1 MSKSICRTCSYYM
14 PGDPGACN
22 ALHVPSIDKID
33 CSDWQLKADIRQIES
48 SAIERLTEE
57 QARSVTEALS
67 GQTGLSAIE
76 LQLRDAERFRAATRP
91 TQQPSIT
98 LSQLQEAMRGCP
110 RPRGLRDVW
119 RIALPGDPM
128 PYYSININSDFPA
141 TEASF
146 ELVTVTPI
154 ETPDGLKWSFQGTVI
169 LD

>member
-1 MSKSICRTCSYYM
+1 MSGNPPS
-14 PGDPGACN
+14 CN

-91 TQQPSIT
+91 TQQPLIS
-98 LSQLQEAMRGCP
+98 LSEFRRLTAGIHAP
-110 RPRGLRDVW
+110 RNLREGATFAVAPPLDFSE
-119 RIALPGDPM
+119 RIDLRAPM
-128 PYYSININSDFPA
+128 PEIPIQYV
-141 TEASF
+141 
-146 ELVTVTPI
+146 ELTPI
-154 ETPDGLKWSFQGTVI
+154 ETPDGLKWLFQGTVI

>member
-1 MSKSICRTCSYYM
+1 MH
-14 PGDPGACN
+14 GDPSACN

-57 QARSVTEALS
+57 QARSVIEALS

-91 TQQPSIT
+91 TQQ
-98 LSQLQEAMRGCP
+98 L
-110 RPRGLRDVW
+110 
-119 RIALPGDPM
+119 
-128 PYYSININSDFPA
+128 SINLSDLQRVLNTNPPPPRDESDRLQIER
-141 TEASF
+141 TGLVPQYWVDRF
-146 ELVTVTPI
+146 ELTPI
-154 ETPDGLKWSFQGTVI
+154 ETPDGLKWLFQGTVI